1 MTDTENTTLTDN
13 LPDMNIPV
21 QVNPDLKETPIDAPD
36 VAAPEVAPVPEVA
49 A

>member
-1 MTDTENTTLTDN
+1 MTDNNTLTDN

-21 QVNPDLKETPIDAPD
+21 QVNPDLKETPIDATD
-36 VAAPEVAPVPEVA
+36 VPGAVTEVAPVPEVA